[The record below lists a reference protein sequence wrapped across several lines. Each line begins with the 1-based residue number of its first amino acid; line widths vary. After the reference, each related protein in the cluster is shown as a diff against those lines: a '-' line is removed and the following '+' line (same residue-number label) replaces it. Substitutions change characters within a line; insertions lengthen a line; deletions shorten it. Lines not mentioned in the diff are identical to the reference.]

1 MTTLLERAKELEK
14 EAFLGGPLHL
24 FETAG
29 RIQLQILLKEGL
41 YPESKVLDIGC
52 GCLRGGYWLIHF
64 LDPGRYFGIEPDRR
78 MLEAGRQSI
87 LEPGLMDLK
96 RPRFDDNP
104 EFDFSVFGERFDF
117 FMARSIWT
125 HASKNQ
131 IRAMLDGF
139 IRHSEPGGAFLTS
152 YIGASWLR
160 RDDYQGATW
169 LGRSHESD
177 LPGVVR
183 HGFRWIQ
190 RECRERGLFAE
201 EIDEKAFRLG
211 NQSWLKIG
219 VRTA

>member
-14 EAFLGGPLHL
+14 EVFLGGPLQL

-29 RIQLQILLKEGL
+29 RMQLQILLKEGL
-41 YPESKVLDIGC
+41 YPDSKVLDIGC

-64 LDPGRYFGIEPDRR
+64 LDPGCYFGIEPDRR
-78 MLEAGRQSI
+78 MLEAGMQSI

-104 EFDFSVFGERFDF
+104 DFDFSVFGQRFDF

-131 IRAMLDGF
+131 IRTMLDGF
-139 IRHSEPGGAFLTS
+139 IRHSKPGGAFLTS
-152 YIGASWLR
+152 YMRASWLR
-160 RDDYQGATW
+160 RDDYQEAKW
-169 LGRSHESD
+169 VGRSHESD
-177 LPGVVR
+177 LPGIVR
-183 HGFRWIQ
+183 HNVRWIQ
-190 RECRERGLFAE
+190 RECRKRGLFAE
-201 EIDEKAFRLG
+201 EIDEKTFRLG

-219 VRTA
+219 VRTT